1 MKLAQLAKAGVLLT
15 LFVTANA
22 AYALT
27 ASPVKIEIT
36 GDPGQTVH
44 GEINLL
50 NEQVGQKVLFT
61 SFENFEPSG
70 DTGSPRFIGAKDGL
84 ATWLQAQPSVTLQ
97 KDQKIVVPYSITIP
111 PNADPGG
118 YFGAIFFGEKD
129 PAAQEAGEVA
139 IGGKLGILILLRV
152 SGDIVEKA
160 GVTEYGTDTNS
171 RFFASLPINF
181 TYKFS
186 NSGDDRVVPL
196 GDIVV
201 TNTFGMES
209 ATLSANSNEGSVL
222 PNSTRKFQSAW
233 GTLVKDAPVKSF
245 LQSAKAQLSDFH
257 IGLYKAHLAVVY
269 GTTNQKASDT
279 FIFFVFPLQLLSLC
293 FVGLL
298 FAYGLLRKYNAWII
312 SKSNTK

>member
-1 MKLAQLAKAGVLLT
+1 MKFAQLAKAGLLLT
-15 LFVTANA
+15 LFVVANQA
-22 AYALT
+22 HALT

-44 GEINLL
+44 GEIELL

-84 ATWLQAQPSVTLQ
+84 ATWLQTQSSVTLQ
-97 KDQKIVVPYSITIP
+97 KDQKIVVPYSIVIP
-111 PNADPGG
+111 PHADPGG
-118 YFGAIFFGEKD
+118 YFAAIFFGEKD
-129 PAAQEAGEVA
+129 PAAQQGGEVA

-160 GVTEYGTDTNS
+160 GLTEYGTDANT
-171 RFFASLPINF
+171 RFFTSLPINF

-186 NSGDDRVVPL
+186 NNGGDRVVPL
-196 GDIVV
+196 GDI
-201 TNTFGMES
+201 TINNTFGINS
-209 ATLSANSNEGSVL
+209 ATLKANISEGSVL

-233 GTLVKDAPVKSF
+233 GVVVKNEQVKSF
-245 LQSAKAQLSDFH
+245 FANAKNQLADFH
-257 IGLYKAHLAVVY
+257 FGVYRAHLAVVY
-269 GTTNQKASDT
+269 GATNQKATDT
-279 FIFFVFPLQLLSLC
+279 FTLFIFPWQLLSLC

-298 FAYGLLRKYNAWII
+298 CAYGILRKYNAWII